1 MKRPIDK
8 AFENITMK
16 QVAQMVEEFNNE
28 TISPD
33 ALIRQVAAEIFEVD
47 KNKTSIMQM
56 QLIVI
61 HCAIYMS
68 RFILRLDI

>member
-8 AFENITMK
+8 AFENLNMK
-16 QVAQMVEEFNNE
+16 QITQMVEEFNNE
-28 TISPD
+28 TISSD
-33 ALIRQVAAEIFEVD
+33 ALIRKVTAEVFEVEI
-47 KNKTSIMQM
+47 NKTSIMQM
-56 QLIVI
+56 QLVVI

>member
-8 AFENITMK
+8 AFENLTMK

-33 ALIRQVAAEIFEVD
+33 ALIRQVTSEVFEVE

>member
-8 AFENITMK
+8 AFENLNMK
-16 QVAQMVEEFNNE
+16 QIAQMVEEFNNE

-33 ALIRQVAAEIFEVD
+33 ALIRQVASEVFEVE

>member
-8 AFENITMK
+8 AFENLTMK

-33 ALIRQVAAEIFEVD
+33 ALIRQVAAEVFEVE

>member
-8 AFENITMK
+8 AFENLTMK

-33 ALIRQVAAEIFEVD
+33 ALIRQVASEVFEVE

>member
-8 AFENITMK
+8 AFENLTMK

-33 ALIRQVAAEIFEVD
+33 ALIRQVAAEVFEVD

>member
-8 AFENITMK
+8 AFENLNMK
-16 QVAQMVEEFNNE
+16 QIAQMVEEFNNE

-33 ALIRQVAAEIFEVD
+33 ALIRQVAAEIFEVE

>member
-8 AFENITMK
+8 AFENLTMK

-33 ALIRQVAAEIFEVD
+33 ALIRQVASEVFEVE
-47 KNKTSIMQM
+47 KNKASIMQM

>member
-8 AFENITMK
+8 AFENLTMK

-28 TISPD
+28 TISSD
-33 ALIRQVAAEIFEVD
+33 ALIRQVASEVFEVE

>member
-8 AFENITMK
+8 AFENLTMK
-16 QVAQMVEEFNNE
+16 QVAQIVEEFNNE

-33 ALIRQVAAEIFEVD
+33 ALIRQVAAEIFEVE

>member
-1 MKRPIDK
+1 MKKPIDK
-8 AFENITMK
+8 AFENLTMK

-33 ALIRQVAAEIFEVD
+33 ALIRQVAAEIFEVE

>member
-8 AFENITMK
+8 AFENLTMK

-33 ALIRQVAAEIFEVD
+33 ALIRQVAAEIFEVE

-61 HCAIYMS
+61 HCAIYIS

>member
-8 AFENITMK
+8 AFENLTMK

-28 TISPD
+28 TISLD
-33 ALIRQVAAEIFEVD
+33 ALIRQVASEVFEVE

>member
-8 AFENITMK
+8 AFENLTMK

-33 ALIRQVAAEIFEVD
+33 ALIRQVASEVFEVE

-68 RFILRLDI
+68 RFILKLDI

>member
-1 MKRPIDK
+1 
-8 AFENITMK
+8 
-16 QVAQMVEEFNNE
+16 MVEEFNNE

-33 ALIRQVAAEIFEVD
+33 ALIRQVAAEVFEVE

>member
-8 AFENITMK
+8 AFENLTMK

-33 ALIRQVAAEIFEVD
+33 ALIRQVAAEIFEVE
-47 KNKTSIMQM
+47 KNETSIMQM